1 MRRRDFITLIGA
13 AAATWPLA
21 ARAQQAAMPGLSGRA
36 ARAQMQS
43 LDWPNRVVRFIV
55 PFAAGG
61 PTDIVARI
69 VAEQLAKIWGQQP
82 VIENRGGAGTNIGN
96 EMVARS
102 DPDGYTVLFATASL
116 AVNRS
121 LHRSLS
127 YDPIAD
133 FTAVSLVSRF
143 SLFMFVPNSLPAK
156 SVMEFVAY
164 AKAHPGKLTLASPG
178 TGSTPHL
185 AGELLK
191 QMAGIEM
198 THVPY
203 RGASPALN
211 DLIPGRVDCYFGSGA
226 LLENMRSGQ
235 VRGLAVTGAKRDPA
249 APELPTM
256 AEAGVPGYE
265 VSSWHGLFLPAK
277 TPPEIVSKMSVDTV
291 AALADPVVKGK
302 LEQAG
307 YMVVGSSPGELQ
319 TLLKSEI
326 GKWSAVIKTV
336 GIKIN

>member
-1 MRRRDFITLIGA
+1 VLTRRRLIALSAGSA
-13 AAATWPLA
+13 LA
-21 ARAQQAAMPGLSGRA
+21 LSLSDRA
-36 ARAQMQS
+36 AWAQTQS

-61 PTDIVARI
+61 PTDIVAR
-69 VAEQLAKIWGQQP
+69 VVTEQLSKIWGQQA

-96 EMVARS
+96 EMAARS
-102 DPDGYTVLFATASL
+102 EPDGYTVLFATASL

-121 LHRSLS
+121 LYRSLS

-143 SLFMFVPNSLPAK
+143 SLFMFVPNSLPTR

-235 VRGLAVTGAKRDPA
+235 LRGLAVTGAKRDPV

-265 VSSWHGLFLPAK
+265 VSSWHGLFVPAK
-277 TPPEIVSKMSVDTV
+277 TPSEIVRKISVDTI
-291 AALADPVVKGK
+291 AALTDPVTKSK

-307 YMVVGSSPGELQ
+307 YMVVGSSPDELQ
-319 TLLKSEI
+319 TLLKSEVD
-326 GKWSAVIKTV
+326 KWSAVIKRI

>member
-1 MRRRDFITLIGA
+1 VLTRRRQIALSAGSA
-13 AAATWPLA
+13 LA
-21 ARAQQAAMPGLSGRA
+21 LSLSGRA
-36 ARAQMQS
+36 AWVQMQS

-61 PTDIVARI
+61 PTDIVAR
-69 VAEQLAKIWGQQP
+69 VVTEQLSKIWGQQV

-102 DPDGYTVLFATASL
+102 DADGYTVLFATASL

-121 LHRSLS
+121 LYSSLS
-127 YDPIAD
+127 YDPIVD
-133 FTAVSLVSRF
+133 FAAVSLVSRF
-143 SLFMFVPNSLPAK
+143 SLFMFVPNSLPTK

-235 VRGLAVTGAKRDPA
+235 LRGLAVTGAKRDPV

-265 VSSWHGLFLPAK
+265 VSSWHGLFVPAR
-277 TPPEIVSKMSVDTV
+277 TPPELIRKMSVDTI
-291 AALADPVVKGK
+291 AALADPVVKSK

-307 YMVVGSSPGELQ
+307 YMVVGSSPDELQ
-319 TLLKSEI
+319 TLLKSEVD
-326 GKWSAVIKTV
+326 KWSAVIKAV

>member
-1 MRRRDFITLIGA
+1 VLTRRRLIALSGGSA
-13 AAATWPLA
+13 LA
-21 ARAQQAAMPGLSGRA
+21 LSLSGRA
-36 ARAQMQS
+36 AWAQTQS

-61 PTDIVARI
+61 PTDIVAR
-69 VAEQLAKIWGQQP
+69 VVTEQLSKIWGQQA

-96 EMVARS
+96 EMAARS

-121 LHRSLS
+121 LYRSLS

-143 SLFMFVPNSLPAK
+143 SLFMFVPNSLPTR

-235 VRGLAVTGAKRDPA
+235 LRGLAVTGAKRDPV

-265 VSSWHGLFLPAK
+265 VSSWHGLFVPAK
-277 TPPEIVSKMSVDTV
+277 TPSEIVRKISVDTI
-291 AALADPVVKGK
+291 AALADPVVKSK

-307 YMVVGSSPGELQ
+307 YMVVGSSPDELQ

-326 GKWSAVIKTV
+326 DKWSAVIKRI

>member
-1 MRRRDFITLIGA
+1 VLTRRRLIALSTGSA
-13 AAATWPLA
+13 VALS
-21 ARAQQAAMPGLSGRA
+21 LSGRA
-36 ARAQMQS
+36 AWAQMQS

-61 PTDIVARI
+61 PTDIVAR
-69 VAEQLAKIWGQQP
+69 VVTEQLSKIWGQQA

-96 EMVARS
+96 EMAARS

-121 LHRSLS
+121 LYRSLS

-133 FTAVSLVSRF
+133 FAAVSLVSRF
-143 SLFMFVPNSLPAK
+143 SLFMFVPNSLPTK

-164 AKAHPGKLTLASPG
+164 AKAYPGKLTLASPG

-235 VRGLAVTGAKRDPA
+235 LRGLAVTGAKRDPV
-249 APELPTM
+249 APELPTI

-265 VSSWHGLFLPAK
+265 VTSWHGLFVPAR
-277 TPPEIVSKMSVDTV
+277 TPPEIVRKISVDTI
-291 AALADPVVKGK
+291 AALADPVVKSK

-307 YMVVGSSPGELQ
+307 YMVVGSSPHELQ

-326 GKWSAVIKTV
+326 DKWSAVIKRI

>member
-1 MRRRDFITLIGA
+1 SQGLLVLTRRRLIALSAGSA
-13 AAATWPLA
+13 LA
-21 ARAQQAAMPGLSGRA
+21 LSLSGRA
-36 ARAQMQS
+36 AWVQMQS

-61 PTDIVARI
+61 PTDIVAR
-69 VAEQLAKIWGQQP
+69 VVTEQLSKIWGQQV

-102 DPDGYTVLFATASL
+102 DADGYTVLFATASL

-121 LHRSLS
+121 LYSSLS
-127 YDPIAD
+127 YDPIVD
-133 FTAVSLVSRF
+133 FAAVSLVSRF
-143 SLFMFVPNSLPAK
+143 SLFMFVPNSLPTK

-211 DLIPGRVDCYFGSGA
+211 DLIPGRVDCYFGSETCGRA
-226 LLENMRSGQ
+226 SCVDLR
-235 VRGLAVTGAKRDPA
+235 
-249 APELPTM
+249 
-256 AEAGVPGYE
+256 
-265 VSSWHGLFLPAK
+265 LPA
-277 TPPEIVSKMSVDTV
+277 PREIRWRRNCPRWPRRAFRVTRCRRGTV
-291 AALADPVVKGK
+291 C
-302 LEQAG
+302 
-307 YMVVGSSPGELQ
+307 SFRPGRP
-319 TLLKSEI
+319 LKSS
-326 GKWSAVIKTV
+326 GK
-336 GIKIN
+336 

>member
-1 MRRRDFITLIGA
+1 MQPGVFVLTRRRL
-13 AAATWPLA
+13 LA
-21 ARAQQAAMPGLSGRA
+21 LSAGSALTASLSGRA
-36 ARAQMQS
+36 ALAQMQS

-69 VAEQLAKIWGQQP
+69 VAEQLGKIWGQQV

-121 LHRSLS
+121 LYRSLS

-133 FTAVSLVSRF
+133 FAAVSLVSRF

-191 QMAGIEM
+191 QMARIEM

-203 RGASPALN
+203 RGGGPAVT
-211 DLIPGRVDCYFGSGA
+211 DLLG
-226 LLENMRSGQ
+226 GQ
-235 VRGLAVTGAKRDPA
+235 VQVYFATTASSIEHIKSGKLRALAVTTATRVLALPGIPA
-249 APELPTM
+249 L
-256 AEAGVPGYE
+256 AEFLPGYDASIY
-265 VSSWHGLFLPAK
+265 VGIVAPRATPA
-277 TPPEIVSKMSVDTV
+277 EIISKLNQEINL
-291 AALADPVVKGK
+291 ALADSKITRRIAELGDTPLSLSSSEFAKLIADETEKWGKVIRAANVKA
-302 LEQAG
+302 E
-307 YMVVGSSPGELQ
+307 
-319 TLLKSEI
+319 
-326 GKWSAVIKTV
+326 
-336 GIKIN
+336 

>member
-1 MRRRDFITLIGA
+1 MLTRRCLIALSAGSALSLSGGA
-13 AAATWPLA
+13 AW
-21 ARAQQAAMPGLSGRA
+21 AQT
-36 ARAQMQS
+36 QS

-61 PTDIVARI
+61 PTDIVAR
-69 VAEQLAKIWGQQP
+69 VVTEQLSKIWGQQA

-102 DPDGYTVLFATASL
+102 DSDGYTVLFATASL

-121 LHRSLS
+121 LYRSLS

-133 FTAVSLVSRF
+133 FAAVSLVSRF
-143 SLFMFVPNSLPAK
+143 SLFMFVPNSLPTK

-235 VRGLAVTGAKRDPA
+235 LRGLAVTGAKRDPV

-277 TPPEIVSKMSVDTV
+277 TPPEIVRKISVDTI
-291 AALADPVVKGK
+291 AALGDPVVKSK

-307 YMVVGSSPGELQ
+307 YMVVGSSPDELQ

-326 GKWSAVIKTV
+326 DKWSAVIKRS

>member
-1 MRRRDFITLIGA
+1 VLTRRRLIALSAGSA
-13 AAATWPLA
+13 FALN
-21 ARAQQAAMPGLSGRA
+21 LSGRA
-36 ARAQMQS
+36 AWVQMQS
-43 LDWPNRVVRFIV
+43 LNWPNRIVRFIV

-61 PTDIVARI
+61 PTDIVAR
-69 VAEQLAKIWGQQP
+69 VVTEQLSKMWSQQA

-121 LHRSLS
+121 LYRSLS
-127 YDPIAD
+127 YDPIVD
-133 FTAVSLVSRF
+133 FAAVSLVSRF
-143 SLFMFVPNSLPAK
+143 SLFMFVPNSLPTK

-235 VRGLAVTGAKRDPA
+235 LRGLAVTGAKRDPV

-265 VSSWHGLFLPAK
+265 VSSWHGLFVPAR
-277 TPPEIVSKMSVDTV
+277 TPPELIRKMSVDTI
-291 AALADPVVKGK
+291 AALADPVVKSK

-307 YMVVGSSPGELQ
+307 YMVVGSSPDELQ
-319 TLLKSEI
+319 TLLKSEVD
-326 GKWSAVIKTV
+326 KWSAVIKAV

>member
-1 MRRRDFITLIGA
+1 MLTRRRLIALSTGSA
-13 AAATWPLA
+13 VALS
-21 ARAQQAAMPGLSGRA
+21 LSGRA
-36 ARAQMQS
+36 AWAQMQS

-61 PTDIVARI
+61 PTDIVAR
-69 VAEQLAKIWGQQP
+69 VVTEQLSKIWGQQA

-121 LHRSLS
+121 LYRSLS

-133 FTAVSLVSRF
+133 FAAVSLVSRF
-143 SLFMFVPNSLPAK
+143 SLFMFVPNSLPTK

-164 AKAHPGKLTLASPG
+164 AKAYPGKLTLASPG

-235 VRGLAVTGAKRDPA
+235 LRGLAVTGAKRDPV
-249 APELPTM
+249 APELPTI

-265 VSSWHGLFLPAK
+265 VTSWHGLFVPAR
-277 TPPEIVSKMSVDTV
+277 TPPEIARKISVDTI
-291 AALADPVVKGK
+291 AALADPVVKSK

-307 YMVVGSSPGELQ
+307 YMVVGSSPDELQ

-326 GKWSAVIKTV
+326 DKWSAVIKRI

>member
-1 MRRRDFITLIGA
+1 MLTRRRLIALSAGSA
-13 AAATWPLA
+13 LA
-21 ARAQQAAMPGLSGRA
+21 LCLSGRA
-36 ARAQMQS
+36 AWAQTQS

-61 PTDIVARI
+61 PTDIVGR
-69 VAEQLAKIWGQQP
+69 VVTEQLSKIWGQQA

-96 EMVARS
+96 EMAARS

-121 LHRSLS
+121 LYRSLS

-133 FTAVSLVSRF
+133 FAAVSLVSRF
-143 SLFMFVPNSLPAK
+143 SLFMFVPNSLPTK

-235 VRGLAVTGAKRDPA
+235 LRGLAVTGAKRDPV

-265 VSSWHGLFLPAK
+265 VSSWHGLFVPVK
-277 TPPEIVSKMSVDTV
+277 TPSEIVRKISVDTI
-291 AALADPVVKGK
+291 AALADPVVKSK

-307 YMVVGSSPGELQ
+307 YMVVGSSPDELQ

-326 GKWSAVIKTV
+326 DKWSAVIKRI

>member
-1 MRRRDFITLIGA
+1 
-13 AAATWPLA
+13 
-21 ARAQQAAMPGLSGRA
+21 
-36 ARAQMQS
+36 
-43 LDWPNRVVRFIV
+43 VRFIV

-61 PTDIVARI
+61 PTDIVAR
-69 VAEQLAKIWGQQP
+69 VVTEQLSKIWGQQA

-96 EMVARS
+96 EMAARS

-121 LHRSLS
+121 LYRSLS

-143 SLFMFVPNSLPAK
+143 SLFMFVPNSLPTR

-235 VRGLAVTGAKRDPA
+235 LRGLAVTGAKRDPV

-265 VSSWHGLFLPAK
+265 VSSWHGLFVPAK
-277 TPPEIVSKMSVDTV
+277 TPSEIVRKISVDTI
-291 AALADPVVKGK
+291 AALADPVVKSK

-307 YMVVGSSPGELQ
+307 YMVVGSSPDELQ

-326 GKWSAVIKTV
+326 DKWSAVIKRI

>member
-1 MRRRDFITLIGA
+1 MLTRRRLIALSTGSA
-13 AAATWPLA
+13 VALS
-21 ARAQQAAMPGLSGRA
+21 LSGRA
-36 ARAQMQS
+36 AWVQMQS

-61 PTDIVARI
+61 PTDIVAR
-69 VAEQLAKIWGQQP
+69 VVTEQLSKIWGQQA

-96 EMVARS
+96 EMAARS

-121 LHRSLS
+121 LYRSLS

-133 FTAVSLVSRF
+133 FAAVSLVSRF
-143 SLFMFVPNSLPAK
+143 SLFMFVPNSLPTK

-164 AKAHPGKLTLASPG
+164 AKAYPGKLTLASPG

-198 THVPY
+198 AHVPY

-235 VRGLAVTGAKRDPA
+235 LRGLAVTGAKRDPV
-249 APELPTM
+249 APELPTI

-265 VSSWHGLFLPAK
+265 VTSWHGLFVPAR
-277 TPPEIVSKMSVDTV
+277 TPPEIVRKISVDTI
-291 AALADPVVKGK
+291 AALADPVVKSK

-307 YMVVGSSPGELQ
+307 YMVVGSSPHELQ

-326 GKWSAVIKTV
+326 DKWSAVIKRI

>member
-1 MRRRDFITLIGA
+1 VLTRRRLIALSAGSA
-13 AAATWPLA
+13 LA
-21 ARAQQAAMPGLSGRA
+21 LSLSGRA
-36 ARAQMQS
+36 ACAQTQS

-61 PTDIVARI
+61 PTDIVAR
-69 VAEQLAKIWGQQP
+69 VVTEQLSKIWGQQA
-82 VIENRGGAGTNIGN
+82 VIENRGGACTNIGN

-121 LHRSLS
+121 LYRSLS

-143 SLFMFVPNSLPAK
+143 SLFMFVPNSLPTR

-164 AKAHPGKLTLASPG
+164 AKAHPGKVTLASPG

-235 VRGLAVTGAKRDPA
+235 LRGLEVTGAKRDPV

-265 VSSWHGLFLPAK
+265 VSSWHGLFVPAK
-277 TPPEIVSKMSVDTV
+277 TPSEIVRKISVDTI
-291 AALADPVVKGK
+291 AALADPVVKSK
-302 LEQAG
+302 LAEAG
-307 YMVVGSSPGELQ
+307 YMVVGSSPDGLQ

-326 GKWSAVIKTV
+326 DKWSAVIKRI

>member
-1 MRRRDFITLIGA
+1 MLTRRRLIALSTGSA
-13 AAATWPLA
+13 VALS
-21 ARAQQAAMPGLSGRA
+21 LSGRA
-36 ARAQMQS
+36 AWAQMQS

-61 PTDIVARI
+61 PTDIVAR
-69 VAEQLAKIWGQQP
+69 VVTEQLSKIWGQQA

-121 LHRSLS
+121 LYRSLS

-133 FTAVSLVSRF
+133 FAAVSLVSRF
-143 SLFMFVPNSLPAK
+143 SLFMFVPNSLPTK

-164 AKAHPGKLTLASPG
+164 AKAYPGKLTLASPG

-235 VRGLAVTGAKRDPA
+235 LRGLAVTGAKRDPV
-249 APELPTM
+249 APELPTI

-265 VSSWHGLFLPAK
+265 VTSWHGLFVPAR
-277 TPPEIVSKMSVDTV
+277 TPPEIVRKISVDTI
-291 AALADPVVKGK
+291 AALADPVVKSK

-307 YMVVGSSPGELQ
+307 YMVVGSSPDELQ
-319 TLLKSEI
+319 TVLKSEI
-326 GKWSAVIKTV
+326 DKWSAVIKRI

>member
-1 MRRRDFITLIGA
+1 VLTRRRLIALSAGSA
-13 AAATWPLA
+13 LA
-21 ARAQQAAMPGLSGRA
+21 LSLSGRA
-36 ARAQMQS
+36 AWVQTQS

-61 PTDIVARI
+61 PTDVVAR
-69 VAEQLAKIWGQQP
+69 VVTEQLSKIWGQQA

-102 DPDGYTVLFATASL
+102 DPDGYTVLFATASR

-121 LHRSLS
+121 LYRSLS

-133 FTAVSLVSRF
+133 FAAVSLVSRF
-143 SLFMFVPNSLPAK
+143 SLFMFVPNSLPTK

-178 TGSTPHL
+178 SGSTPHL

-235 VRGLAVTGAKRDPA
+235 LRGLAVTGGKRDPV

-265 VSSWHGLFLPAK
+265 VSSWHGLFVPAR
-277 TPPEIVSKMSVDTV
+277 TPPEIVRKISVDTV
-291 AALADPVVKGK
+291 AALADPMVKSK
-302 LEQAG
+302 LQQAG
-307 YMVVGSSPGELQ
+307 YMVVGSSPDELQ

-326 GKWSAVIKTV
+326 DKWSAVIKTV